1 MAAWLLVG
9 ALTTVVVLMGPGST
23 MPVRVAWLG
32 AMLAIVGLRWL
43 GATPLAKV
51 RVARAGLVLLV
62 VYVLALKVVS
72 LDLARRAGPWLEQQG
87 IAAAT
92 VAALPVPGRPFT
104 RDLVATTPSQ
114 YVFLRSTWL
123 DAEPAFSGPPAPFG
137 GPTMITDAAL
147 RAPEVWGLATWMR
160 FPSYEVRPLGD
171 GYRVSIRDV
180 RFWRPGR
187 RTSDLGGATVDL
199 DRDLR
204 PVGTNSLSESR
215 PREQTAP
222 RLAAFAADPCLG
234 PAMTELSALGARF
247 SRSAEN

>member
-72 LDLARRAGPWLEQQG
+72 LDLVRRAGPWLEQQG
-87 IAAAT
+87 IAAGT

-137 GPTMITDAAL
+137 GPTMITSAAL

-160 FPSYEVRPLGD
+160 FPSYEVQPLGD
-171 GYRVSIRDV
+171 GYRVLIRDV

-187 RTSDLGGATVDL
+187 RASDLGGASIDL
-199 DRDLR
+199 DHELR
-204 PVGTNSLSESR
+204 PVGPHKTAASPASDRSL
-215 PREQTAP
+215 AP
-222 RLAAFAADPCLG
+222 RFALALDPCLG
-234 PAMTELSALGARF
+234 PVVAELSALGVRL
-247 SRSAEN
+247 RE